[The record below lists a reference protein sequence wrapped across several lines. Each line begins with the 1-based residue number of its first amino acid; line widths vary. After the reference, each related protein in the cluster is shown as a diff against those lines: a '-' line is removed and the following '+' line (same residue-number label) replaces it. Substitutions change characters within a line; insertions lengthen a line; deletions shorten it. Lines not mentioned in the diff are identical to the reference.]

1 MLVEITG
8 AEIASNIDDIYE
20 NPIQNFNVKLRL
32 HKVVE
37 LLGVEIPEHK
47 IKSIL
52 ENLEIKIL
60 SENDGILDLEVPAYR
75 VDVQRDVDLIED
87 ILRIYGYDNIEIPSK
102 FSFSYVPNQKVSPDK
117 IEDFIAR
124 QLISFG
130 FNEAINNSLTKR
142 EYEEVFFYPEGESVA
157 MLNPLSA
164 DLAVMRRTL
173 LNGLLENVAFNIN
186 RRNSDVKLFEFGKV
200 YRKIDGIYEENKCL
214 GIVLSG
220 NFNSESWTGNLRK
233 ASFADL
239 KGLIKQ
245 IFVRLDIQI
254 TDELPAKDDNFLDGI
269 EFVSGQKSLGKL
281 GIISKKLAKKL
292 GVNQDVFFA
301 QLNWDAMVALANKHD
316 LKYKE
321 ISKFPGS
328 RRDLALLLDS
338 SVKYE
343 ELYKATKEVKTNLLK
358 AVNLFDVYE
367 GDKLPAGKK
376 SYALSFMI
384 QDENKTLSDQEID
397 GLMNKLIKLY
407 QEKFNAELR

>member
-1 MLVEITG
+1 M
-8 AEIASNIDDIYE
+8 
-20 NPIQNFNVKLRL
+20 
-32 HKVVE
+32 
-37 LLGVEIPEHK
+37 
-47 IKSIL
+47 
-52 ENLEIKIL
+52 
-60 SENDGILDLEVPAYR
+60 
-75 VDVQRDVDLIED
+75 
-87 ILRIYGYDNIEIPSK
+87 
-102 FSFSYVPNQKVSPDK
+102 
-117 IEDFIAR
+117 
-124 QLISFG
+124 
-130 FNEAINNSLTKR
+130 
-142 EYEEVFFYPEGESVA
+142 
-157 MLNPLSA
+157 
-164 DLAVMRRTL
+164 
-173 LNGLLENVAFNIN
+173 
-186 RRNSDVKLFEFGKV
+186 
-200 YRKIDGIYEENKCL
+200 
-214 GIVLSG
+214 
-220 NFNSESWTGNLRK
+220 
-233 ASFADL
+233 

-269 EFVSGQKSLGKL
+269 EFISGQKPLGKL